1 MKEFVSRNLGTEAFE
16 RLIEPFCSGVYAG
29 DPAALSSVAATG
41 RVQRLEPLGGSLV
54 AGAIMAQKEAAKNK
68 KPRDPRLPEVKG
80 QTVGSFRGG
89 LKTFPEGLPSSS
101 AMTSSSATGSSSASR
116 NPPRAGTSA
125 RTTPPKGRKR

>member
-1 MKEFVSRNLGTEAFE
+1 MEAFE

-54 AGAIMAQKEAAKNK
+54 FGALKAQKEAYDAKK
-68 KPRDPRLPEVKG
+68 ARGPRDPRLPKVEG

-89 LKTFPEGLPSSS
+89 
-101 AMTSSSATGSSSASR
+101 
-116 NPPRAGTSA
+116 
-125 RTTPPKGRKR
+125 